1 VMFVLFIT
9 AVTRVRFVLTVT
21 ALMTLHSDV
30 HFSNDGP
37 DDYWN
42 VLAFLMDLMLMVA
55 IMFVVSMSALT
66 IMTSMVPII
75 VKSVMS
81 VVSKMIL

>member
-1 VMFVLFIT
+1 
-9 AVTRVRFVLTVT
+9 
-21 ALMTLHSDV
+21 
-30 HFSNDGP
+30 
-37 DDYWN
+37 
-42 VLAFLMDLMLMVA
+42 MVA